1 MKRFIIILI
10 AVSALTA
17 TAQEVEEDAICLD
30 TIELTFLPIPQIPI
44 VEIDSL
50 IICSPADRYAVVYKD
65 SKCGVYDLTRKE
77 NVTLIKYAAL
87 NFSFREEMDG
97 DYYTSFSW
105 DEESLQGV
113 IVIAENNNHFVEIAM
128 PNNDEEDDS
137 L

>member
-10 AVSALTA
+10 ASSAITVA
-17 TAQEVEEDAICLD
+17 AHDMVEVDSICLD
-30 TIELTFLPIPQIPI
+30 TRDLVFMPIPQIPI

-50 IICSPADRYAVVYKD
+50 IICSPVDRYVVVYKD
-65 SKCGVYDLTRKE
+65 SKYGVYDLTRKE

-87 NFSFREEMDG
+87 TFSFREKMDG

-128 PNNDEEDDS
+128 PKNYEKD
-137 L
+137 